1 MGKFIVIEGIDRSGK
16 STLAK
21 NIAIDL
27 KNRGKSVLLTHE
39 PTSYFDSGLDILSKL
54 KREDYLILL
63 AMFIRDRIEHNRLIL
78 KSMNENDFVICD
90 RYSLSSLAYQGVFL
104 KEHFRDQDQ
113 FYRWIENV
121 LSISHIDPDLTIF
134 IDFDGKSFRQ
144 GDGEKRELEIFEE
157 NEYLKDVYNIYI
169 EAIRRGI
176 FSNPGRL
183 IGGNGSKEEMLNEAM
198 KEILLAFHIQ

>member
-176 FSNPGRL
+176 FSNPGIL